1 MTIREAWRATP
12 GPDRPGQALMLAGK
26 GFLMGSADIVPG
38 VSGGTMAFITG
49 IYDDLIAAVRS
60 VSPAALARLARLDV
74 SGALS
79 MVRLR
84 FLLSLLAG
92 LILAVFSL
100 ARVLHHLLLTH
111 PAQVWALFFG
121 LIAASVVVVGRKV
134 RWRPRAVVTGV
145 AGAAFSWLLVGLVPV
160 QTPEA
165 LWFVLLCGSLAV
177 CAMILPGISGAY
189 ILLLLGKYE
198 YVTGALKDP
207 FDPHSLTVILVFVA
221 GAVVGIM
228 VFSRMLGWFLANRH
242 NATVALLTGFMA
254 GAMRKVWPWKQAL
267 ETRLVDGKVL
277 VLKEANVLP
286 REPDDT
292 VLACLGLMVAGA
304 VLVLAVERLA
314 GRGLRAG

>member
-12 GPDRPGQALMLAGK
+12 GPDRPGQALLLAGK

-60 VSPAALARLARLDV
+60 VSPAALGRLARLDV

-92 LILAVFSL
+92 LVLAVFSL
-100 ARVLHHLLLTH
+100 ARVLNHLLQTY

-121 LIAASVVVVGRKV
+121 LIAASVLVVGRNV
-134 RWRPRAVVTGV
+134 RWGRGAGLVAL

-165 LWFVLLCGSLAV
+165 LWFVFLCGSLAV

-198 YVTGALKDP
+198 YVTGALKTPLATD
-207 FDPHSLTVILVFVA
+207 SLLVILVFVA
-221 GAVVGIM
+221 GAVAGIM
-228 VFSRMLGWFLANRH
+228 AFSRVLDWFLTNHH
-242 NATVALLTGFMA
+242 NLTMAVLTGFMA
-254 GAMRKVWPWKQAL
+254 GAMRKVWPWKEAL
-267 ETRLVDGKVL
+267 EVR
-277 VLKEANVLP
+277 VLP
-286 REPDDT
+286 DRIVVLREAGVFPRTLDAE
-292 VLACLGLMVAGA
+292 VLGCVGFMLAGA
-304 VLVLAVERLA
+304 ALVLAVEWLA
-314 GRGLRAG
+314 SRGHK